1 MGKRIRA
8 VLGVVSDKG
17 RVGSPLTALAPDPP
31 GRLERDEFVDFLA
44 QDLRDVLQKRLKGW
58 LGLGG
63 DLQRPE
69 AKRLGLGS
77 VTFGVHEVRAL
88 K

>member
-31 GRLERDEFVDFLA
+31 GRLERDEFVDLLA
-44 QDLRDVLQKRLKGW
+44 QDLRDVLQKRLKG
-58 LGLGG
+58 
-63 DLQRPE
+63 
-69 AKRLGLGS
+69 
-77 VTFGVHEVRAL
+77 
-88 K
+88 